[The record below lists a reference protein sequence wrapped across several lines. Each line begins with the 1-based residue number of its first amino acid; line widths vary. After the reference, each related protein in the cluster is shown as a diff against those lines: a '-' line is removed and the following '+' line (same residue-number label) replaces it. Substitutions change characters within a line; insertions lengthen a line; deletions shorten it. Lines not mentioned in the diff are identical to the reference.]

1 MKLTMKKADNILGA
15 IGIIGGIVIIVLAYV
30 QKLPFLKKGFPG
42 AGFFPI
48 LCGIAIVACS
58 LLLFYE
64 DYLKRKKSRDDTSKK
79 DEFEIIDISSVEI
92 KNFILTTVASI
103 FVILA
108 TQFIGLLISIGI
120 TVTGLIKILGKESW
134 KKSAM
139 VGIGT
144 TVVLYLIF
152 KEFLGVSLPDSMIG
166 F

>member
-1 MKLTMKKADNILGA
+1 M
-15 IGIIGGIVIIVLAYV
+15 
-30 QKLPFLKKGFPG
+30 
-42 AGFFPI
+42 
-48 LCGIAIVACS
+48 
-58 LLLFYE
+58 
-64 DYLKRKKSRDDTSKK
+64 KRKKSRDDTSKK